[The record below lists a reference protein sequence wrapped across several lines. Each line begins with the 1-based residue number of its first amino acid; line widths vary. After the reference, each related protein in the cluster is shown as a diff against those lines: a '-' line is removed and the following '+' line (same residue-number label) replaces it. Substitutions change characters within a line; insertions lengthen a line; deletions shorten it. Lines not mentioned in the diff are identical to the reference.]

1 MTNNVLPAE
10 YAFSAALTRE
20 QVMEGCS
27 ATAPHAV
34 ISRSLIGSLVLDSDQ
49 MMRAW
54 NENPEPF
61 ADIVECASAAIAK
74 AKATVEL
81 METAYARLILTGD
94 VALNGVDEEKV

>member
-1 MTNNVLPAE
+1 MTSNVLPAE
-10 YAFSAALTRE
+10 YAFSAALTRK

-34 ISRSLIGSLVLDSDQ
+34 ISHSLIGSLILNSDQ
-49 MMRAW
+49 MMRGW

-61 ADIVECASAAIAK
+61 SELVEYAPAAIDK

-81 METAYARLILTGD
+81 MEAAYARLLLTGD
-94 VALNGVDEEKV
+94 IALNGVDEEKD

>member
-20 QVMEGCS
+20 QVMNCCS

-34 ISRSLIGSLVLDSDQ
+34 ISRALIASLTLDSDQ

-54 NENPEPF
+54 NENPEHF
-61 ADIVECASAAIAK
+61 TELVECASAAIDK
-74 AKATVEL
+74 AKATVDL
-81 METAYARLILTGD
+81 MGAAYARLILTGD